1 MNKKKKGIVVFL
13 YQNENRGTIIH
24 KIQREADEKYT
35 NETFLLTW
43 LRFLRESNATSDR
56 SNEYALHFCIVS
68 YGIVDVD
75 KLFGVDRVDNCNN

>member
-35 NETFLLTW
+35 NETFLLT
-43 LRFLRESNATSDR
+43 
-56 SNEYALHFCIVS
+56 
-68 YGIVDVD
+68 
-75 KLFGVDRVDNCNN
+75 